1 VGLFLK
7 KMRKIILQDQRY
19 LSPFN
24 ERARDLRIQNKPLWL
39 IQRDVLTPYTDQE
52 LEIPHGEEIPK
63 FEEPCLV
70 YRDNL
75 YFDSEFIKAFL
86 NEAKRIN
93 KPCRAAFTTSDAA
106 FIEHALPLSNSY
118 IRWDDLYLADLW
130 YYPNGIET
138 ECEPLVIDLLAHEVG
153 YYHVPPYIAFGQE
166 DMVFQVP
173 IRSMIAIDSWVHIF
187 IADVVFGL
195 FKRGL
200 RYEEHLKR
208 DPFYK
213 LHILSKALY
222 EGKQVLECSE
232 LVKVGRNCTI
242 DPRAV
247 IHGPTTIGDNVTI
260 NAGAVIENCIIGDN
274 VNISQDCQLMLS
286 VVGDGSFL
294 PFRSSLFMT
303 TLMDN
308 SMVAQNTCLQMCV
321 VGRNSFIG
329 AGSTFTDF
337 NLLPTPIHA
346 RDGDLGLQVAN
357 RPVLGGCVGHN
368 CRLGSG
374 MIVFPARTIESD
386 VVLLASTER
395 RVIEKDIHYEDSDHH
410 NLSYSGLH
418 ARLYPRNGCE
428 EISPW
433 QFVPNQ
439 QTEYE
444 KIKLNTQKDT

>member
-1 VGLFLK
+1 ML
-7 KMRKIILQDQRY
+7 KIILQDLRY

-39 IQRDVLTPYTDQE
+39 IQRDLLAPFTDQE
-52 LEIPHGEEIPK
+52 VEIPYGDPIPK
-63 FEEPCLV
+63 FEQPCLV
-70 YRDNL
+70 YKDNL
-75 YFDSEFIKAFL
+75 YFDQAYLSSFL
-86 NEAKRIN
+86 AAAKRIN
-93 KPCRAAFTTSDAA
+93 RPCRAAFSASDPP
-106 FIEHALPLSNSY
+106 FREHALPLSTSY
-118 IRWDDLYLADLW
+118 TAQDDIYLADLW
-130 YYPNGIET
+130 YYPNGIEE
-138 ECEPLVIDLLAHEVG
+138 ECEPVVIDQLGQEVG
-153 YYHVPPYIAFGQE
+153 YYHVPPYIAFGN
-166 DMVFQVP
+166 DDLVSQVP
-173 IRSMIAIDSWVHIF
+173 IRSMLAIDSWVHIF

-200 RYEEHLKR
+200 RFEEQLKR
-208 DPFYK
+208 DPIYK
-213 LHILSKALY
+213 LQILARALF

-232 LVKVGRNCTI
+232 LVKVGQNCTI

-294 PFRSSLFMT
+294 PFRSSLFMST
-303 TLMDN
+303 FMEN

-329 AGSTFTDF
+329 AGTTFTDF
-337 NLLPTPIHA
+337 NIIPTPIRA
-346 RDGDLGLQVAN
+346 RDGDNQLNTAN

-386 VVLLASTER
+386 VVLLASKDR
-395 RVIEKDIHYEDSDHH
+395 RVIDKDVYYEDSDHH
-410 NLSYSGLH
+410 QFSYAGLH
-418 ARLYPRNGCE
+418 TRLYPRSGFE
-428 EISPW
+428 DLHAWKFAPER
-433 QFVPNQ
+433 VAH
-439 QTEYE
+439 
-444 KIKLNTQKDT
+444 KIEDFR